1 MILIKQWGWVGV
13 MIVVIVMISWYV
25 IGYNAVI
32 GEGHSDRS
40 VLICFDS
47 KHYLTKIWQ
56 INNWKIIERVKN
68 YLFGHMVRFWS
79 TFSSTFVPIAKRNSK
94 FSIAGTRLAFQCI
107 FQFWKHFLMI
117 PDWCCMERMQQ
128 TCIFHRL
135 HWMLTVVQPCI
146 IVMSKMNF
154 SGVILQISC
163 LKAHKVIPYH

>member
-107 FQFWKHFLMI
+107 FQFWKHF
-117 PDWCCMERMQQ
+117 DD
-128 TCIFHRL
+128 TRL
-135 HWMLTVVQPCI
+135 VLYGKDATNG
-146 IVMSKMNF
+146 NF
-154 SGVILQISC
+154 PPFALNVDCSAALHYCDVKNELFRRYSADF
-163 LKAHKVIPYH
+163 LLESS